1 MYETYILYHLPRAH
15 RPDPAVE
22 RRCYARPVRRPLLI
36 AGLLLALVF
45 AIGLVVTAVTSRQIL
60 ERTGVG
66 NVRAAEASRRA
77 DQAQA
82 LHRYL
87 DRKQTGSLLPGSG
100 VTIAVREDFLQKV
113 LASSL
118 PFRQTFADGRYVAR
132 LDSVK
137 VDLLDGLAN
146 VTLTGRGILARDTTV
161 YADLVLEGRLGIAGI
176 DDSTGTLTP
185 RLEITDL
192 HVVRAGPTR
201 VQALLNPAVRYF
213 GLQKVQEWNDL
224 QSSFHLPLKIRS
236 DLKVPAIEG
245 DIDLPAVRLP
255 LAIRVALVMALENR
269 LVVSMVLLPEGDSTA
284 VGPSPPAFA
293 WTSNARSKAAYDVHT
308 IDVLRDSVRVF
319 AARDSLWRAVL
330 LTDRDL
336 VIVTPRAVLSELAY
350 RMARRYRAGA
360 HVDFRPGIHE
370 IVDEPIKIKVLGA
383 KVTAGKIHLDIRV
396 GHLAGMLDT
405 PGEPTVR
412 FRPPDGLDISLP
424 IRIRSAGGQA
434 TFYAKWDPS
443 AVASVVCRGFET
455 RQTLVG
461 IVRPLTHDA
470 HATIRFTL
478 AGNAI
483 LGRPVVRRDQLR
495 LSFDFDQASWKRVRQ
510 VFEEQDKAGR
520 CGIAMNPDEM
530 VEKIRKV
537 GEKGVNI
544 RLPADLLPDFELPV
558 SFADVYEQEQVRV
571 AVVAFRPELLV
582 RPEYLRFGVD
592 GDLRIVKREEAD
604 SLVTMPAEPPAPA
617 TIPKLR

>member
-1 MYETYILYHLPRAH
+1 
-15 RPDPAVE
+15 
-22 RRCYARPVRRPLLI
+22 VRRLLLI
-36 AGLLLALVF
+36 AGLLLALAV
-45 AIGLVVTAVTSRQIL
+45 AIGILVTGVSSRRIL
-60 ERTGVG
+60 ERTGLG
-66 NVRAAEASRRA
+66 NVRAAEAARRA
-77 DQAQA
+77 YQAQA

-118 PFRQTFADGRYVAR
+118 PFRQTFQDGRYVAR

-146 VTLTGRGILARDTTV
+146 VTLTGRGMLARDTTV
-161 YADLVLEGRLGIAGI
+161 FADLALEGRLGIAGI

-192 HVVRAGPTR
+192 HVTRAGPTR

-224 QSSFHLPLKIRS
+224 QSSFHLPLKIHS
-236 DLKVPAIEG
+236 DLKVPAVEG

-269 LVVSMVLLPEGDSTA
+269 LLVSLVLLPEGDSTT
-284 VGPSPPAFA
+284 VGPVPAAGA
-293 WTSNARSKAAYDVHT
+293 WTAGPHPNVPYDAQT
-308 IDVLRDSVRVF
+308 IDALRDSVRAF
-319 AARDSLWRAVL
+319 AARDSLWRAVV

-336 VIVTPRAVLSELAY
+336 VIVTPRAVLSEMAY

-360 HVDFRPGIHE
+360 NVDFRPGIHE
-370 IVDEPIKIKVLGA
+370 IVDESIKVKVLGA
-383 KVTAGKIHLDIRV
+383 RVSAGNIHLDIRV
-396 GHLAGMLDT
+396 RHLAGRLDT
-405 PGEPTVR
+405 PGEPKVR
-412 FRPPDGLDISLP
+412 FRPPDALDIALP
-424 IRIRSAGGQA
+424 IRIKSAGGQA
-434 TFYAKWDPS
+434 TFYAKWDPN
-443 AVASVVCRGFET
+443 AIASVVCRGFET
-455 RQTLVG
+455 RQTLNGV
-461 IVRPLTHDA
+461 VRPLTHDA

-478 AGNAI
+478 NGNAI
-483 LGRPVVRRDQLR
+483 LGRPTVRRDKLR
-495 LSFDFDQASWKRVRQ
+495 LSFDFDEPSWKRVRQ

-520 CGIAMNPDEM
+520 CGLAMNPDDM
-530 VEKIRKV
+530 IAKIRAV

-544 RLPADLLPDFELPV
+544 RIPADLLPDFELPV
-558 SFADVYEQEQVRV
+558 SFADVYEQDQVRV

-592 GDLRIVKREEAD
+592 GDLRIVMREEGD
-604 SLVTMPAEPPAPA
+604 SLVTVPAEPPAPA